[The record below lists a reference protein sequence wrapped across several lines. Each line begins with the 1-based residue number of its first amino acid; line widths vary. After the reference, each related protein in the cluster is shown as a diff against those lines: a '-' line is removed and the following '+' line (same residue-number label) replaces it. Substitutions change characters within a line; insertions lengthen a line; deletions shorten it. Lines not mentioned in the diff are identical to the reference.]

1 MFLNLFFFVQYN
13 IQYVIYVIYYILSR
27 QGHGHQPLHYTL
39 QLTKVYW
46 WFIHI
51 LIRLKRA
58 AKTTPTTSS
67 LVSHS
72 CLSSP
77 FISVTTRSSMDFLE
91 WSDFLT
97 PRWWCWCW
105 CSVWVFIARAW
116 TGVSGVPT
124 SLLQLSGVLASL
136 PSSSDMVL
144 GLCRK
149 VRVAE
154 GRRRLAVVVVL
165 VVFEW
170 RCGLRREWTRRDDGK
185 EEEGDEIEPVCWS

>member
-1 MFLNLFFFVQYN
+1 MKTVKSQRVMATSHIIMHYNLIQNSLNVQHTM
-13 IQYVIYVIYYILSR
+13 VF
-27 QGHGHQPLHYTL
+27 
-39 QLTKVYW
+39 W

-72 CLSSP
+72 CFSFPL
-77 FISVTTRSSMDFLE
+77 ISVTTRSSVDFLE
-91 WSDFLT
+91 CSVFLT
-97 PRWWCWCW
+97 TRWWCWCW
-105 CSVWVFIARAW
+105 HSAWVLLARAW
-116 TGVSGVPT
+116 TGVSGVPA

-144 GLCRK
+144 GLCLK

-165 VVFEW
+165 VVLEW
-170 RCGLRREWTRRDDGK
+170 RCGRRREWTRRDDG
-185 EEEGDEIEPVCWS
+185 